1 MTNRSIVIG
10 SNSIV
15 SICWGFAVRFLCFCP
30 CVCLCLCLSDCHR
43 SVFYRNVW
51 TGGIEL
57 AFGIQASFD
66 LFYTTWKLRYL
77 QKIRVRPSGTLSKTA
92 DLGHFASAYRSSKHV
107 IECDKLDRRRSTELT
122 IPPSSDARPLQF
134 STRDRRALST
144 ARCSRAGQW
153 ATADTCSHNVDNY
166 RSNLYAATGQ
176 DQFSSRWPRQGA
188 EFASSNSLHCAAIEY
203 VSIDQSISQ
212 LIDKHRASVT

>member
-1 MTNRSIVIG
+1 MSVC
-10 SNSIV
+10 V
-15 SICWGFAVRFLCFCP
+15 
-30 CVCLCLCLSDCHR
+30 CVCLT
-43 SVFYRNVW
+43 V
-51 TGGIEL
+51 TGRCSIEMYGRVGSNWLL
-57 AFGIQASFD
+57 AFRLLSTYSTLHGNWCI
-66 LFYTTWKLRYL
+66 YK
-77 QKIRVRPSGTLSKTA
+77 KVRVRPSGTLSKTA

-107 IECDKLDRRRSTELT
+107 IERDKLDRRRSTELT

-134 STRDRRALST
+134 STRDRRALSP